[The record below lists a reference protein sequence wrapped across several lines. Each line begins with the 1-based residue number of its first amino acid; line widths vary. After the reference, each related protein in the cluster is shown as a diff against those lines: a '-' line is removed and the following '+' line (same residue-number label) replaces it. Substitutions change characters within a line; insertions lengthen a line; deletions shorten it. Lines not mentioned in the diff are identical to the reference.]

1 MTDSKKIIKER
12 IIPWEGLARSDVVSE
27 DDANHIKLLEKQSIE
42 NRNNTVKGQLD
53 LYSKTLLNVLNRVD
67 KDDVIKNVL
76 ALINDLLL
84 DLPEFLDAILK
95 LSNVDKSLPYAPFLN
110 HLDNKD
116 DLIKSLSLYN
126 LEIIL
131 AKAKSVQDD
140 EVLIKIFS
148 VVSSIIG
155 GSDSNYQFIGLQIL
169 QDLLIVKPFK
179 AIYQNHN
186 LIANFKPINNLI
198 TKLAT
203 NSNATGLQLSYNILL
218 VAWILSFSG
227 PMNKA
232 LLHNFPQLAGSLLT
246 IAKDSIK
253 LKIVRVAV
261 AILKNF
267 VDVTTSPQE
276 QFKVIKLLLFH
287 GALNTVN
294 TLKERKF
301 ASNGSDEELSNDLN
315 YLSENLNEI
324 VTSKLTSFDEYL
336 TELENP
342 KLISYASPT
351 HKSSEFWLENS
362 GKFKDS
368 NFKLVK
374 KIFEILIQNSS
385 DNSTVNTILLN
396 DLQFLIK
403 NLGQD
408 LITFINTEKGG
419 QYKLLIM
426 SFLENS
432 QGNNELKYEA
442 LKTIQLLVGHN
453 F

>member
-1 MTDSKKIIKER
+1 M
-12 IIPWEGLARSDVVSE
+12 
-27 DDANHIKLLEKQSIE
+27 
-42 NRNNTVKGQLD
+42 D

-232 LLHNFPQLAGSLLT
+232 LLHNFPQLAGSL
-246 IAKDSIK
+246 
-253 LKIVRVAV
+253 
-261 AILKNF
+261 F
-267 VDVTTSPQE
+267 
-276 QFKVIKLLLFH
+276 
-287 GALNTVN
+287 
-294 TLKERKF
+294 
-301 ASNGSDEELSNDLN
+301 N
-315 YLSENLNEI
+315 YR
-324 VTSKLTSFDEYL
+324 
-336 TELENP
+336 
-342 KLISYASPT
+342 
-351 HKSSEFWLENS
+351 
-362 GKFKDS
+362 
-368 NFKLVK
+368 
-374 KIFEILIQNSS
+374 
-385 DNSTVNTILLN
+385 
-396 DLQFLIK
+396 
-403 NLGQD
+403 
-408 LITFINTEKGG
+408 
-419 QYKLLIM
+419 
-426 SFLENS
+426 
-432 QGNNELKYEA
+432 
-442 LKTIQLLVGHN
+442 
-453 F
+453 